1 MHKSKTITEKF
12 SEFDDPYVDD
22 NIFGISN
29 TTTSENNSQN
39 KQCTERNDWDDL
51 YCLLEEN
58 GLIDDH
64 ISDDSGSG
72 SDSNNTTTLDPDSAL
87 KLGFFYEVKYEET
100 FTNEVKFEPQTY
112 YYDDLPDNLLKYYQ
126 YIADTNNNEKNA
138 SLNNSN
144 IITSEDLVTLYLT
157 KPEVID
163 WTMHE
168 YHF

>member
-1 MHKSKTITEKF
+1 MYRK
-12 SEFDDPYVDD
+12 
-22 NIFGISN
+22 
-29 TTTSENNSQN
+29 
-39 KQCTERNDWDDL
+39 NDWDDL

-87 KLGFFYEVKYEET
+87 QLGFFYEVKYEET

-144 IITSEDLVTLYLT
+144 IITSEDLVTL
-157 KPEVID
+157 
-163 WTMHE
+163 
-168 YHF
+168 